1 MKKKIKKK
9 TRKNTTKFNVVFLAS
24 QRQTD
29 IQTMNN
35 ILKNRKY
42 FQKMTSLTKN
52 D

>member
-1 MKKKIKKK
+1 MS
-9 TRKNTTKFNVVFLAS
+9 VFFAS